1 MKGLFIKIWAFIKN
15 MSLYYPPQYF
25 YDTEDEEEPS

>member
-1 MKGLFIKIWAFIKN
+1 MKELLIKIWAFIKN
-15 MSLYYPPQYF
+15 LNLYPPQYF